1 MDFTA
6 AHTGFVLAA
15 YGVSIIV
22 LTALVIYVLSRDRNL
37 RGEVARQEE
46 RP

>member
-15 YGVSIIV
+15 YGVSIIM
-22 LTALVIYVLSRDRNL
+22 LTALVMYVLLRDQAL
-37 RGEVARQEE
+37 RGEVARHEE
-46 RP
+46 QP